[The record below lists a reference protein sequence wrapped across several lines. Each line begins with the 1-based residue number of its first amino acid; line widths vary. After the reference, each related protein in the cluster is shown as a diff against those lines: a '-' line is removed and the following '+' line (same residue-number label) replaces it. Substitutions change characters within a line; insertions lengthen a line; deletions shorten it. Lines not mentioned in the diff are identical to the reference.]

1 MSSQQQ
7 AASKD
12 GAPSGMVGMTV
23 KVLYGRTEGTARV
36 AYMTPFWFLQMV
48 GRAQFLIA
56 VLDWIVDAEE
66 TYARLREGSKDGGND
81 ALRGGVVVEMM
92 GLVACG
98 DVITAKPTVKG
109 GKSSKRAK
117 TSGSVQFTVEEIC
130 DNGTLDV
137 RRIREEGAGVDKE
150 PTENVRI
157 EDATFELERLE
168 EILRRGSPFLCL
180 KWESP
185 KAWTKWLVRGGRRLA
200 CYLDGGSYCLAI
212 AVCLRSPT
220 PTNPQLLP
228 PSQLVPHQAGAGVAV
243 LSQLQ
248 LGEHVHVGGGRPD

>member
-1 MSSQQQ
+1 
-7 AASKD
+7 
-12 GAPSGMVGMTV
+12 MVGMTV

-117 TSGSVQFTVEEIC
+117 TSGSVQFIVEEIC

-185 KAWTKWLVRGGRRLA
+185 KEWTEYLVRGGRRLA
-200 CYLDGGSYCLAI
+200 CYFKVFGWGFVLPI
-212 AVCLRSPT
+212 A
-220 PTNPQLLP
+220 
-228 PSQLVPHQAGAGVAV
+228 
-243 LSQLQ
+243 
-248 LGEHVHVGGGRPD
+248 